1 MEQASVFE
9 KKICFF
15 FVFFF
20 YVRAAQAHPRATH
33 ESGSKKKKKTPH
45 NSASA
50 FDCSVLIATL
60 PSPEEPMGE
69 EVN

>member
-1 MEQASVFE
+1 MREQLRHTPVQRM
-9 KKICFF
+9 K
-15 FVFFF
+15 
-20 YVRAAQAHPRATH
+20 AAQ
-33 ESGSKKKKKTPH
+33 KKQNKKPH

-60 PSPEEPMGE
+60 PSPEEQMGE

>member
-1 MEQASVFE
+1 ML
-9 KKICFF
+9 FF
-15 FVFFF
+15 FVVVLFFLRERLRHTP
-20 YVRAAQAHPRATH
+20 VQRMKAAR
-33 ESGSKKKKKTPH
+33 KKKTTKTH

-50 FDCSVLIATL
+50 FDCSVLIAAL